1 MQGKVAGAG
10 SRRDLV
16 SLYPDQGGESL
27 TNLEQ
32 GLCGQ
37 TRADFAK
44 RSLCCVERNMPG
56 VEEAGGRRVRWNAV
70 KMSDTDSGEEESV
83 TGGLPSRD

>member
-1 MQGKVAGAG
+1 MAGDG

-16 SLYPDQGGESL
+16 SLYPDRGGESL
-27 TNLEQ
+27 TSLEQ

-37 TRADFAK
+37 TRVAFAK

-56 VEEAGGRRVRWNAV
+56 VEEAGGRRVRQNAV
-70 KMSDTDSGEEESV
+70 KMNDTDSGKEESV